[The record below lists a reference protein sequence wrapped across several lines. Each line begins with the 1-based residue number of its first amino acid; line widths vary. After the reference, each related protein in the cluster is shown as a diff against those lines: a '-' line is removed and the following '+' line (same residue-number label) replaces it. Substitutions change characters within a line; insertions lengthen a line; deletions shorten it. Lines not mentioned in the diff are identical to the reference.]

1 MRPKLVKL
9 KEGLALGNP
18 MHKGFAA
25 CWNWLI
31 SWVKKFATGAGI
43 VGSNGIKVTGGTDG
57 EPYTISGADIEGGSL
72 TGNVAGSTAV
82 SGDCT
87 FASASD
93 SNVKI
98 STDKSTG
105 TITIGVYYV

>member
-1 MRPKLVKL
+1 MRPKLVHL

-25 CWNWLI
+25 CWNWLL
-31 SWVKKFATGAGI
+31 SWAKKFSSGEGI
-43 VGSNGIKVTGGTDG
+43 VGSNGIEVTGGTDG
-57 EPYTISGADIEGGSL
+57 EPYTISGEGIEGGSL

-87 FASASD
+87 FVSAAD
-93 SNVKI
+93 SNVQI
-98 STDKSTG
+98 ATDKETG